1 MSNLHRLFAA
11 VSFVVPFSAIAAGA
25 QGAPSQLYVHID
37 TMRHVGADTATL
49 AAQQRRTMSADLARQ
64 HRMDSTT
71 AKAASRRVGSL
82 DTRKPFYYGLA
93 GGLSQPVSDLHAGYT
108 TGWNVTVPVGWNFV
122 GTPVG
127 IRVDGSWNRLTGQS
141 SSSTYISDLTVWSLN
156 GDATLRHRVES
167 LGPSGTVYLLGG
179 GGVHRI
185 VATAINGDVSGANAN
200 GFATSFRGAQT
211 RWGFNAGA
219 GASVTVGQLALF
231 VETRYVGFGSGNVT
245 SGDARFLP
253 MILGVTF

>member
-1 MSNLHRLFAA
+1 MSSLRRFVAA
-11 VSFVVPFSAIAAGA
+11 TFVVPICAIAASA
-25 QGAPSQLYVHID
+25 HRATSQVYMHVD
-37 TMRHVGADTATL
+37 TMPHVRADTATL
-49 AAQQRRTMSADLARQ
+49 AGQQRRTMSADIARQ
-64 HRMDSTT
+64 RRLDSV
-71 AKAASRRVGSL
+71 AAFAANGRVSAF
-82 DTRKPFYYGLA
+82 DERKRFYYGVA

-108 TGWNVTVPVGWNFV
+108 SGWNVTLPVGWNFV

-127 IRVDGSWNRLTGQS
+127 IRVDGSWNRLTGQTS
-141 SSSTYISDLTVWSLN
+141 SGTYISDLTIWSLN

-200 GFATSFRGAQT
+200 GFATSFGGAQT
-211 RWGFNAGA
+211 RWGFNGGA
-219 GASVTVGQLALF
+219 GASLTVGQLALF
-231 VETRYVGFGSGNVT
+231 VETRYVGFHSGSVT
-245 SGDARFLP
+245 AGDARFLP